1 MLRTNTTAMEL
12 RILDE
17 TFSVARLAAD
27 ATVPQWVG
35 GTDLIAVVRT
45 RNELSIVCR
54 DAAIPAGVTEVEHG
68 FRAFVVTGTLDFALI
83 GIIADLAKPL
93 ADAGIP
99 IFGISTYDT
108 DYILVRSDRF
118 EDAKTALR
126 AAGHTI
132 LERPAATP

>member
-1 MLRTNTTAMEL
+1 MTDRAPADHRSPMEL
-12 RILDE
+12 RTLPE
-17 TFSVARLAAD
+17 TLAVARLAAD
-27 ATVPQWVG
+27 APVPEWVSSN
-35 GTDLIAVVRT
+35 DLLAVVRT

-54 DAAIPAGVTEVEHG
+54 DDAVPANVTEVQRG

-108 DYILVRSDRF
+108 DHILVRAGRF
-118 EDAKTALR
+118 DEAKAALA
-126 AAGHTI
+126 AAGHT
-132 LERPAATP
+132 LL

>member
-1 MLRTNTTAMEL
+1 MMEL

-17 TFSVARLAAD
+17 TFAVARLAAD
-27 ATVPQWVG
+27 APVPDWVG
-35 GTDLIAVVRT
+35 GADLLAVVRT

-54 DAAIPAGVTEVEHG
+54 DEAVPASLTEVQRG
-68 FRAFVVTGTLDFALI
+68 FRGFVVAGTLDFGLI

-108 DYILVRSDRF
+108 DHILVRADRF
-118 EDAKTALR
+118 EDAKNALT
-126 AAGHTI
+126 AAGHQI
-132 LERPAATP
+132 RVKAAAG

>member
-1 MLRTNTTAMEL
+1 MSIEL

-17 TFSVARLAAD
+17 TFAVARLGAD
-27 ATVPQWVG
+27 AAVPDWVG
-35 GTDLIAVVRT
+35 GNDLLAVVRT

-54 DAAIPAGVTEVEHG
+54 DDAVPKALTEVQHG
-68 FRAFVVTGTLDFALI
+68 FKAFAVTGTLDFALI

-108 DYILVRSDRF
+108 DHILVRDDRLA
-118 EDAKTALR
+118 DAKAALR
-126 AAGHTI
+126 AAGHT
-132 LERPAATP
+132 LL